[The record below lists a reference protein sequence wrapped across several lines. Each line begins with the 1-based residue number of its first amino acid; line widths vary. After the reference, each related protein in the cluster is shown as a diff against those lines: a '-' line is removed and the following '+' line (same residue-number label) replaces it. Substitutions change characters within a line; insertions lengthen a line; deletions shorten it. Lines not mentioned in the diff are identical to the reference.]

1 MPPSFCPRALAAQTS
16 RSFVQRSNTFP
27 GTMCSELEAT
37 MARVSEVL
45 GFVAG
50 LLLIVGA
57 LTFASVGG
65 ESGFQDPAHLVD

>member
-1 MPPSFCPRALAAQTS
+1 
-16 RSFVQRSNTFP
+16 
-27 GTMCSELEAT
+27 

>member
-1 MPPSFCPRALAAQTS
+1 
-16 RSFVQRSNTFP
+16 VQRSNTFP

-37 MARVSEVL
+37 MARVSEIF

-65 ESGFQDPAHLVD
+65 ESGF